1 MEAKLDGAIWTDAT
15 VADRVRE
22 IVASHSLRSF
32 DEVALSDRISD
43 LGLDSLGVVEVIFAI
58 EESFEISVPF
68 NANDTG
74 ENRFE
79 MGTVA
84 QMIDAVRGLV
94 AARVP

>member
-43 LGLDSLGVVEVIFAI
+43 LGLDSLGVVEVIFSI

-68 NANDTG
+68 NANDP
-74 ENRFE
+74 NQDALDLS
-79 MGTVA
+79 TVGALVKAVEGVIAA
-84 QMIDAVRGLV
+84 Q
-94 AARVP
+94 

>member
-1 MEAKLDGAIWTDAT
+1 MEAKLDEAIWTEAT

-68 NANDTG
+68 NANGPNQGALDLS
-74 ENRFE
+74 
-79 MGTVA
+79 TVGALVKAVEGVIAA
-84 QMIDAVRGLV
+84 Q
-94 AARVP
+94 

>member
-1 MEAKLDGAIWTDAT
+1 MEAKLDGAIWTEAT

-68 NANDTG
+68 NANDPNQG
-74 ENRFE
+74 AFDLS
-79 MGTVA
+79 TVGALVKAVEGVIAA
-84 QMIDAVRGLV
+84 Q
-94 AARVP
+94 

>member
-68 NANDTG
+68 NANDPNQG
-74 ENRFE
+74 ALDLS
-79 MGTVA
+79 TVGALVKAVEGVIAA
-84 QMIDAVRGLV
+84 Q
-94 AARVP
+94 

>member
-68 NANDTG
+68 NANDPNQG
-74 ENRFE
+74 AFDLS
-79 MGTVA
+79 TVGALVKAVEGGIAA
-84 QMIDAVRGLV
+84 Q
-94 AARVP
+94 

>member
-1 MEAKLDGAIWTDAT
+1 MEAKLDGAIWTEAT

-68 NANDTG
+68 NANDP
-74 ENRFE
+74 NQDALDLS
-79 MGTVA
+79 TVGALVKAVEGVIAA
-84 QMIDAVRGLV
+84 Q
-94 AARVP
+94 

>member
-1 MEAKLDGAIWTDAT
+1 MEAKLDGAIWTEAT

-22 IVASHSLRSF
+22 IVASQSLRSF

-68 NANDTG
+68 NANDP
-74 ENRFE
+74 NQSALDLS
-79 MGTVA
+79 TVGALVKAVEGVIAA
-84 QMIDAVRGLV
+84 Q
-94 AARVP
+94 

>member
-1 MEAKLDGAIWTDAT
+1 MEAKLDGAIWTEAT

-32 DEVALSDRISD
+32 DEVALSDKISD

-68 NANDTG
+68 NANDP
-74 ENRFE
+74 NQSALDLS
-79 MGTVA
+79 TVGALVKAVEGVIAA
-84 QMIDAVRGLV
+84 Q
-94 AARVP
+94 

>member
-68 NANDTG
+68 NANDP
-74 ENRFE
+74 NQDALDLS
-79 MGTVA
+79 TVGALVKAVEGVIAA
-84 QMIDAVRGLV
+84 Q
-94 AARVP
+94 

>member
-32 DEVALSDRISD
+32 DEVGLSDRISD

-68 NANDTG
+68 NANDTNQG
-74 ENRFE
+74 ALDLS
-79 MGTVA
+79 TVGALVKAVEGVIAA
-84 QMIDAVRGLV
+84 Q
-94 AARVP
+94 

>member
-32 DEVALSDRISD
+32 DEVALSDKISD

-68 NANDTG
+68 NANDPNQGALDLSTAG
-74 ENRFE
+74 ALVKAVE
-79 MGTVA
+79 GVIAA
-84 QMIDAVRGLV
+84 Q
-94 AARVP
+94 

>member
-1 MEAKLDGAIWTDAT
+1 MEAKLDGTIWTEAT

-68 NANDTG
+68 NANDPNQG
-74 ENRFE
+74 AFDLS
-79 MGTVA
+79 TVGALVKAVEGVIAA
-84 QMIDAVRGLV
+84 Q
-94 AARVP
+94 

>member
-68 NANDTG
+68 NDIDPNQGALDLS
-74 ENRFE
+74 
-79 MGTVA
+79 TVGALVKAVEGVIAA
-84 QMIDAVRGLV
+84 Q
-94 AARVP
+94 

>member
-1 MEAKLDGAIWTDAT
+1 MEAKLDGAIWTEAT

-68 NANDTG
+68 IANDPNQG
-74 ENRFE
+74 ALDLS
-79 MGTVA
+79 TVGALVKAVEGVIAA
-84 QMIDAVRGLV
+84 Q
-94 AARVP
+94 

>member
-1 MEAKLDGAIWTDAT
+1 MEAKLDGAIWSDAT

-32 DEVALSDRISD
+32 DEVALNDKISD

-68 NANDTG
+68 NANYP
-74 ENRFE
+74 NQ
-79 MGTVA
+79 GTLDLSTVGALVKAVEGVIGA
-84 QMIDAVRGLV
+84 Q
-94 AARVP
+94 

>member
-1 MEAKLDGAIWTDAT
+1 MEAKLDGTIWTEAT
-15 VADRVRE
+15 IADRVRE

-68 NANDTG
+68 NANDPNQG
-74 ENRFE
+74 AFDLS
-79 MGTVA
+79 TVGALVKAVEGVIAA
-84 QMIDAVRGLV
+84 Q
-94 AARVP
+94 

>member
-68 NANDTG
+68 NANDPNQG
-74 ENRFE
+74 AFDLS
-79 MGTVA
+79 TVGALVKAVEGVIAA
-84 QMIDAVRGLV
+84 Q
-94 AARVP
+94 